1 MLSTTDLIKENFLEH
16 PFLRYGDPRF
26 FFPHISEQ
34 RNVLEVAWGFIND
47 QNDPKKNLGV
57 IAGPVGSGKSMLAMK
72 IAAGIHPGLKQS
84 VGYGIYMNTNTVT
97 EPRHFLMAV
106 IDALG
111 LPSSRSNANR
121 MESIFKHLN
130 LSPKGLL
137 LVLDGPPVDQE
148 YLHEMLAWSVE
159 NMKKIKALV
168 FLQDLNETA
177 TNLGG
182 LNEFLGLYHPYRAP
196 STQEIANLLYSRCKM
211 AGHPNPLT
219 LLDEKQ
225 ILEIA
230 ASAHGSLTNA
240 LMLANEYLERI
251 IEEKKNRLTV
261 MDI

>member
-1 MLSTTDLIKENFLEH
+1 MLSTTDLIKANFLEH

-34 RNVLEVAWGFIND
+34 RKVLEVAWGFIND
-47 QNDPKKNLGV
+47 QKDAKKNLGV

-72 IAAGIHPGLKQS
+72 IAAGIHPGLDQT

-106 IDALG
+106 IDALN
-111 LPSSRSNANR
+111 LESSRSNANR
-121 MESIFKHLN
+121 LDSIFRHLN

-148 YLHEMLAWSVE
+148 YLHEMLDWSVE
-159 NMKKIKALV
+159 HSKKIKALV

-219 LLDEKQ
+219 LLEEKQ

-230 ASAHGSLTNA
+230 ASARGSLTNA
-240 LMLANEYLERI
+240 LMLASEYLERT
-251 IEEKKNRLTV
+251 IEEKNNRLSI